1 MKFIPVSICSR
12 GIGFHLLNHAQ
23 RREPNATGTVI
34 FLQPNNQERSLTMT
48 KPDAQRNVPPKTDEE
63 LKKLK
68 EAVNNLDKPAQPR
81 AEPPLTVP
89 AKNKVEKG

>member
-1 MKFIPVSICSR
+1 
-12 GIGFHLLNHAQ
+12 
-23 RREPNATGTVI
+23 
-34 FLQPNNQERSLTMT
+34 MT